1 MAARVFLA
9 ATVLLASLGAYAQD
23 RQVTGKVTDAADG
36 SGLPGVSVQVKGTSK
51 GVATSVDGS
60 YKISVP
66 DGGTLVFSY
75 VGYTSQEVAVGNRTV
90 IDIKLGSDVK
100 ALEEVVVV
108 GYGTQ
113 KRKEISGTVSSVSSK
128 DFNPGVI
135 ANPLQAVQGKV
146 AGLTINQTGSD
157 PNSAPTVRLRGVGS
171 LAAGSDPLY
180 VVDGVPGVPIQNINV
195 NDIETMDVLR
205 DASSA
210 AIYGARAA
218 NGVII
223 ITTKR
228 GKGGKSS
235 VEYNGYTGIDVIAK
249 RPDYMNASEYRAAA
263 KSFGY
268 TMDDKGADTDW
279 FGAITRTGKVQS
291 HNIAIGGGTENFS
304 YRASVGYLKQDGVVN
319 KSGNERLS
327 ARINL
332 DQKALNG
339 KLDIQ
344 TNLSAITTRRDFV
357 NYDAFTYSITNLPT
371 DPIYTTAAS
380 NQTAGGIEAGAGYFE
395 RPGAFSMYN
404 SVAEINETTNYAKS
418 IEYLGNLRLSYKL
431 TDNLTF
437 AANGALKGSSSSGY
451 YFKSRIPRSNEAAKG
466 LASRGLGPVSGAP
479 SEDKLLELTFNY
491 NKTFGGVNFG
501 ALAGYSYQDVTF
513 EGFSATNNNFISDAI
528 SFDNLGAGAGLAL
541 GQRSNDAVSSFH
553 SNYKLISFFGRLQAS
568 ISEKYFATVNLRRD
582 GSSKFGA
589 NNKWGFFPSA
599 SVGWTLS
606 NEDFLKG
613 NSKINNLKL
622 RINYGQAGNS
632 EGIRPY
638 TTLALLGN
646 TKPDNSS
653 YGKYYDNGNW
663 YPVYGPIQNPN
674 PDLKWEVATSY
685 GAGIDFSLFNYRI
698 TGTLD
703 YYIKNTNDMLYN
715 VDAPLSINPIYSQIL
730 ANVASMR
737 NQGLELSINGLIID
751 KSDFKYDATIALA
764 TLKNEV
770 TGLSSGIFAA
780 SDQIFLYT
788 GLGAVTRGTSQ
799 VPFSIIRPGY
809 PVGAFWAANVT
820 GIIQTQEQLVN
831 YQKLNS
837 NAKLGDYMFE
847 DINKD
852 GKINENDADR
862 TFAGSPLPKVTV
874 SLNNNFSYK
883 NWSLSLF
890 FNGQF
895 GNKIFNAERMLF
907 ARQVGRFAEEN
918 TLREAATSPIKD
930 DKTGAFNYFVE
941 DGSFVRLNNA
951 RLAYTFPKIGVL
963 SRAQIYVSGQNL
975 FVITKFKGVD
985 PEMNTGFATAG
996 VYTKQ
1001 QFPKSRGFQ
1010 VGVNLSF

>member
-1 MAARVFLA
+1 MNHSYRLFHKMTAKVFFVA
-9 ATVLLASLGAYAQD
+9 VLFLMGLGASAQD
-23 RQVTGKVTDAADG
+23 RQVSGKVTDAADG
-36 SGLPGVSVQVKGTSK
+36 SGLPGVSVQVKGTNK
-51 GVATSVDGS
+51 GVATSIDGS
-60 YKISVP
+60 YKISAP
-66 DGGTLVFSY
+66 DGATLVFSY
-75 VGYTSQEVAVGNRTV
+75 VGYASQEVAIGSRTT
-90 IDIKLGSDVK
+90 IDIKLGNDVK

-135 ANPLQAVQGKV
+135 SNPLQAVQGKV

-180 VVDGVPGVPIQNINV
+180 VVDGVPGVPIQNINA
-195 NDIETMDVLR
+195 NDIETFDVLR

-228 GKGGKSS
+228 GKGGKST
-235 VEYNGYTGIDVIAK
+235 VEYNAYTGLDMIAK
-249 RPDYMNASEYRAAA
+249 RPDYMDAAEYRAAA
-263 KSFGY
+263 KKFGY
-268 TMDDKGADTDW
+268 TMDDKGANTDW
-279 FGAITRTGKVQS
+279 FDSITRTGKIQS
-291 HNIAIGGGTENFS
+291 HDISIGGGSENFS
-304 YRASVGYLKQDGVVN
+304 YRASVGYLNQQGVVN
-319 KSGNERLS
+319 KSDNERLS
-327 ARINL
+327 ARINI

-339 KLDIQ
+339 KLNIQ
-344 TNLSAITTRRDFV
+344 TNLSAITNKRNYV

-371 DPIYTTAAS
+371 DPIYTTS
-380 NQTAGGIEAGAGYFE
+380 LTNQTAGGIQAGTGYFE

-404 SVAEINETTNYAKS
+404 AVADINETTNYSKS
-418 IEYLGNLRLSYKL
+418 IEYLGNLRISYKI
-431 TDNLTF
+431 TDDLTF
-437 AANGALKGSSSSGY
+437 AANGALKGSYSSGY
-451 YFKSRIPRSNEAAKG
+451 YFKSRIPRASEASKG
-466 LASRGLGPVSGAP
+466 IASRSLGPVTNSP
-479 SEDKLLELTFNY
+479 SEDQLLELTFNY
-491 NKTFGGVNFG
+491 NKTIGKVNFG
-501 ALAGYSYQDVTF
+501 ALAGYSHQDVTY
-513 EGFSATNNNFISDAI
+513 EGFNAVNNNFISDAI
-528 SFDNLGAGAGLAL
+528 KFDNLGAGAGLAL
-541 GQRSNDAVSSFH
+541 GQRSSDAVGSFH

-613 NSKINNLKL
+613 NATVNNLKF
-622 RINYGQAGNS
+622 RVNYGQAGNS
-632 EGIRPY
+632 EGIAPY
-638 TTLALLGN
+638 TTLALVGQG
-646 TKPDNSS
+646 S
-653 YGKYYDNGNW
+653 KYYDSGNW
-663 YPVYGPIQNPN
+663 LPAYGPIQNPN

-703 YYIKNTNDMLYN
+703 YYIKNTDDMLYN
-715 VDAPLSINPIYSQIL
+715 VSAPLSIKPIAPNIL

-737 NQGLELSINGLIID
+737 NQGLELSLNGLIMD
-751 KSDFKYDATIALA
+751 KGDFKYEATLALA

-770 TGLSSGIFAA
+770 IGLSKGIFAA
-780 SDQIFLYT
+780 SDQIFLYSS
-788 GLGAVTRGTSQ
+788 LGAVQRGTSQ

-809 PVGAFWAANVT
+809 PVGAFWAANVLKIDDQ
-820 GIIQTQEQLVN
+820 GKYV
-831 YQKLNS
+831 
-837 NAKLGDYMFE
+837 FE

-862 TFAGSPLPKVTV
+862 TFAGSPLPKLTV
-874 SLNNNFSYK
+874 SLSNNFSYK
-883 NWSLSLF
+883 NWSLSVFL
-890 FNGQF
+890 NGQF
-895 GNKIFNAERMLF
+895 GNKIFNAERMLYS
-907 ARQVGRFAEEN
+907 RQVGRLAEEN
-918 TLREAATSPIKD
+918 TLREAVDSPIKD
-930 DKTGAFNYFVE
+930 DRTGAFNYFVE
-941 DGSFVRLNNA
+941 NGSFVRLNNA
-951 RLAYTFPKIGVL
+951 RLAYSLPKIGVL

-1010 VGVNLSF
+1010 LGVNLTF